1 MRSIIS
7 LLFVFT
13 MLTFISSCKTK
24 INKEAVKEEIFKTE
38 KAFEAATKSIGVAEA
53 FGEFADDS
61 AVIIRGE
68 NNLIKGKAAIK
79 QYYEENTAKNAEVS
93 WAPDFI
99 EVSDDGTLGYTYGKY
114 TWKSADSFGKTTE
127 SKGIFH
133 TVWKRQADGSW
144 KYVWD

>member
-1 MRSIIS
+1 MRNTLS
-7 LLFVFT
+7 LLAVFT
-13 MLTFISSCKTK
+13 ILTFVSSCKTE
-24 INKEAVKEEIFKTE
+24 INKETVKDEIYKTE

-61 AVIIRGE
+61 AVIIRGD

-93 WAPDFI
+93 WTADFI

-114 TWKSADSFGKTTE
+114 TWRSADSFGKITE
-127 SKGIFH
+127 SKGTFH
-133 TVWKRQADGSW
+133 TVWKKQADGSW